1 MQAAIKTVE
10 RSLNDSQRW
19 HDTRSFDCVFG
30 ETDDRGILK
39 AEEKLDVEDLR
50 DSLFELQIS
59 DYVAAECIDAP
70 DTALPILKLLND
82 GNIAKRFRFAS
93 LR

>member
-1 MQAAIKTVE
+1 MQAAIKTVDC
-10 RSLNDSQRW
+10 SLNDSQRR
-19 HDTRSFDCVFG
+19 HNTRSFDRVFG
-30 ETDDRGILK
+30 ESNDRGIWK
-39 AEEKLDVEDLR
+39 AEKKLDIEDLR

-59 DYVAAECIDAP
+59 DDVAAECIDAP